1 MHIHLVMPVVSDVMN
16 EQILEQCKL
25 VSSEDTKLTIRSI
38 TEGTESIECM
48 FDEEL
53 AAAAILKEAK
63 QAESEGADGVI
74 IYCFGNP
81 SVEAAKELLQ
91 IPVIGI
97 GEAAQTIALPLCE
110 RYGIV
115 TTIQNSVARNKRK
128 ARVLGTDSKLGSVL
142 PLGLKVTELTGD
154 RETILRTVTNVLQP
168 QIEQRELDL
177 LILGCGYLIGYTQEL
192 STKLGVPVIDPG
204 QSAIKLM
211 ETYISLGLAQSKK
224 SYMTPPDKKRT
235 CW

>member
-1 MHIHLVMPVVSDVMN
+1 MHIHMVMPVISDVMN
-16 EQILEQCKL
+16 EKIVEQCL
-25 VSSEDTKLTIRSI
+25 SVSAKGTKITIRSI
-38 TEGTESIECM
+38 KDGTESIESM

-63 QAESEGADGVI
+63 QAEIDGADGVI

-81 SVEAAKELLQ
+81 SVEAARELLT

-97 GEAAQTIALPLCE
+97 GEAAQSMALPLCQS
-110 RYGIV
+110 YGIV
-115 TTIQNSVARNKRK
+115 TTIQNSVTRNKRK
-128 ARVLGTDSKLGSVL
+128 ARVLGTDAKLGAVL

-154 RETILRTVTNVLQP
+154 RESILNTVTNVLQP
-168 QIEQRELDL
+168 QIERRELDL
-177 LILGCGYLIGYTQEL
+177 LILGCGYLIGYTEEL
-192 STKLGVPVIDPG
+192 SAKLGVPIIDPG

-211 ETYISLGLAQSKK
+211 ETYISLGIAQNKK